1 MKLTSTKLYELRE
14 MYQDC
19 RDGYIFYANRCNNHT
34 SCKEDAQ
41 WLSFYD
47 GQLHAMERVFRA
59 LDMDFDDFASIVS
72 PKE

>member
-19 RDGYIFYANRCNNHT
+19 RDGYIYYSNRLACGG
-34 SCKEDAQ
+34 CKEDSQ

-59 LDMDFDDFASIVS
+59 LDLDFDDFMAIVA

>member
-19 RDGYIFYANRCNNHT
+19 RDGYIYYSNRLV
-34 SCKEDAQ
+34 SGGCKEDSQ

-59 LDMDFDDFASIVS
+59 LDLDFDDFASIVS
-72 PKE
+72 PNE

>member
-1 MKLTSTKLYELRE
+1 MKLTSTKLYEMRE

-19 RDGYIFYANRCNNHT
+19 RDGYVYYSNRLA
-34 SCKEDAQ
+34 SGGCKEDSQ

-59 LDMDFDDFASIVS
+59 LDLDFDDFASIVS
-72 PKE
+72 PNE